1 MEEPQ
6 LQVEPPVPIAPPT
19 SGKAWMAVVVAVVT
33 FLAGIAI
40 GFLGRPAI
48 VPDAVVVVTATP
60 DATAVANAQATPTSA
75 GQGDIMDLVLAD
87 ARHSQGDLDAP
98 VTIVEFSDFK

>member
-6 LQVEPPVPIAPPT
+6 LQVEPPVSVVPPS
-19 SGKAWMAVVVAVVT
+19 SGNAWMAVVVTVIT
-33 FLAGIAI
+33 FFAGIAI
-40 GFLGRPAI
+40 GFLGRPVF

-60 DATAVANAQATPTSA
+60 DATAVANAQATPTPA
-75 GQGDIMDLVLAD
+75 GQGSIMDLVLAD
-87 ARHSQGDLDAP
+87 ARHSQGDLNAP